1 MPASSKSQQRFM
13 GMVRSYQKGELK
25 NPSKAVKDAAKQM
38 NPEDVEDYAE
48 TDHEGLP
55 NKVKT
60 EVKERDYKDEYK
72 KFQSSTKSKKYRA
85 ELNKYNRKKGTYGNG
100 DGKDAS
106 HKGGKI
112 AGFEDESK
120 NRGRKEKSRLKK
132 KTSENVD
139 MNEQKLRE
147 MIREVLSEAA
157 KPGKWVVYTED
168 SSGNNKVIKAV
179 KSHRAAVILMNKI
192 VDSDKYDNVAISAV
206 SSWNEKPYN
215 KSIKESKLN
224 EAKEEKVYMLN
235 GMLWLSYSPDSGQ
248 TTRVRGRGWITD
260 QSGSKNFDSGVKGF
274 AKWSKTQKPIK
285 KKTASNGSKVSLF
298 KIPEYSGGSAKEYTI
313 WGGDEK
319 PKKWVYLLISIGKKI
334 NVISVFHSKAEAMSW
349 IGHTAENV
357 KEGKLKEGKFSKEQ
371 LNLLKLGYGSLNKL
385 DPSSPTY
392 KKFIKF
398 LEKLPKDEL
407 KQLANADIKFVS
419 MLAKNRIK
427 EGKLT
432 EVNKSLP
439 PFEIAKRM
447 MKSKYW
453 NKAGKGFSEKVI
465 KKFRGRGVTPKSL
478 DKWLPDYID
487 GKEISKLF
495 EGKLT
500 EKNISQDRWDKA
512 LEGTWIVYDGATDK
526 TLTVVKNKEMAIKMI
541 KRELD
546 KSPPRSL
553 NIGIRPLGEGKLTEK
568 KESAIDVVKR
578 IVKNHQHEKGVDVQT
593 ANLILRIHSAY
604 DKNPALQK
612 KFEKMPL
619 KKMAQGVWRFV
630 K

>member
-1 MPASSKSQQRFM
+1 MPFKSEKQRKWM
-13 GMVRSYQKGELK
+13 WANDPEMAKKWEKEGGKLKREKYMKIRELIKKLVREEL
-25 NPSKAVKDAAKQM
+25 S
-38 NPEDVEDYAE
+38 E
-48 TDHEGLP
+48 TT
-55 NKVKT
+55 K
-60 EVKERDYKDEYK
+60 RDYKAEYK
-72 KFQSSTKSKKYRA
+72 KFQSSDKSKKYRA
-85 ELNKYNRKKGTYGNG
+85 ELNKYNRQKGTYGNG

-112 AGFEDESK
+112 VGFEKESV
-120 NRGRKEKSRLKK
+120 NRGRAEKSRLKK
-132 KTSENVD
+132 
-139 MNEQKLRE
+139 
-147 MIREVLSEAA
+147 
-157 KPGKWVVYTED
+157 
-168 SSGNNKVIKAV
+168 
-179 KSHRAAVILMNKI
+179 
-192 VDSDKYDNVAISAV
+192 
-206 SSWNEKPYN
+206 
-215 KSIKESKLN
+215 
-224 EAKEEKVYMLN
+224 
-235 GMLWLSYSPDSGQ
+235 
-248 TTRVRGRGWITD
+248 
-260 QSGSKNFDSGVKGF
+260 
-274 AKWSKTQKPIK
+274 
-285 KKTASNGSKVSLF
+285 
-298 KIPEYSGGSAKEYTI
+298 
-313 WGGDEK
+313 
-319 PKKWVYLLISIGKKI
+319 
-334 NVISVFHSKAEAMSW
+334 
-349 IGHTAENV
+349 
-357 KEGKLKEGKFSKEQ
+357 EGKLSEGKFSKEQ

-427 EGKLT
+427 GES
-432 EVNKSLP
+432 VNEAHKSLP

-453 NKAGKGFSEKVI
+453 NKAGKGFQEKII

-495 EGKLT
+495 EEKLT
-500 EKNISQDRWDKA
+500 EAISGSDRKIMMMIVRDIIENLKKAGAKKPSNAVGRGVLSILRAMTYSKDNANYKNYKKYFPKTFNSKLTQKRVKQFHSQ
-512 LEGTWIVYDGATDK
+512 TDK
-526 TLTVVKNKEMAIKMI
+526 VQLTMVKQAMNKV
-541 KRELD
+541 
-546 KSPPRSL
+546 
-553 NIGIRPLGEGKLTEK
+553 LGEGKLTEK